1 MKVLIVRFSSIG
13 DVVLTTPIVRA
24 LKQQIP
30 TCEIHYI
37 TKENNRSILA
47 DNPYINQLFTI
58 QKSISECVDK
68 LKAQHY
74 DYLIDLHKNTRTLSL
89 KKQLGIPYLTF
100 PKLNI
105 EKWLLV
111 NFKWNRMP
119 DIHIVD
125 RYFKAVENL
134 GIQNDLLP
142 CDFFIPEDQ
151 KIATESKL
159 KLKAKSYLTIAIG
172 AQFSTKRMNFEL
184 LEKIIAPLTFPIVL
198 VGGPSDSNFAHKLIL
213 RFPEKQ
219 LISACGN
226 YTLSQSASIV
236 QQAKAILT
244 NDTGLMHIASCFEI
258 PTISVWGNTVPALG
272 MYPYFPRIQNAY
284 SIHEV
289 ENLKCRP
296 CSKIGFQ
303 QCPKKHFSCINNQN
317 VTEILASIEEKMNG

>member
-13 DVVLTTPIVRA
+13 DVVLTTPIIRA
-24 LKQQIP
+24 LKKQVP
-30 TCEIHYI
+30 DVEIHYI
-37 TKENNRSILA
+37 TKEHNKVILK
-47 DNPYINQLFTI
+47 DNPYIDQVFTI
-58 QKSISECVDK
+58 QKSITECVDK
-68 LKAQHY
+68 LKTQHY
-74 DYLIDLHKNTRTLSL
+74 DYLIDLHKNTRTLYL
-89 KKQLGIPYLTF
+89 KKQLAVPYLTF

-119 DIHIVD
+119 NIHIVD
-125 RYFKAVENL
+125 RYFKAVEAL
-134 GIQNDLLP
+134 GVKNDHLP
-142 CDFFIPEDQ
+142 CDYFIPEKEQ
-151 KIATESKL
+151 VQTEAML
-159 KLKAKSYLTIAIG
+159 NVHPKSYLAIAIG
-172 AQFSTKRMNFEL
+172 AQFATKRMNFEL
-184 LEKIIAPLTFPIVL
+184 LEKIINPLSVPIVL
-198 VGGPSDSNFAHKLIL
+198 VGGPTDANFAFKLKN
-213 RFPEKQ
+213 RFPEKTI
-219 LISACGN
+219 ISACGN
-226 YTLSQSASIV
+226 FSLSQSASIV

-284 SIHEV
+284 GIHEV

-303 QCPKKHFSCINNQN
+303 QCPKKHFSCMNDQN

>member
-1 MKVLIVRFSSIG
+1 MKILIVRFSSIG
-13 DVVLTTPIVRA
+13 DVVLTSPVIRA
-24 LKQQIP
+24 LKKQIP

-37 TKENNRSILA
+37 TKENNREILA
-47 DNPYINQLFTI
+47 DNPYIDQLFTI
-58 QKSISECVDK
+58 QKTITECLDK

-89 KKQLGIPYLTF
+89 KKQLDVPYLTF

-119 DIHIVD
+119 NIHIVD
-125 RYFKAVENL
+125 RYFKAVESL
-134 GIQNDLLP
+134 GVKNDQLP
-142 CDFFIPEDQ
+142 CDYFISEKEQ
-151 KIATESKL
+151 VQTEKL
-159 KLKAKSYLTIAIG
+159 LNVHPKSYLTIAIG
-172 AQFSTKRMNFEL
+172 AQFATKRMNFEL

-198 VGGPSDSNFAHKLIL
+198 VGGPTDVNFAHKLIQ

-258 PTISVWGNTVPALG
+258 ATISVWGNTVPALG

-289 ENLKCRP
+289 ANLRCRP

-303 QCPKKHFSCINNQN
+303 KCPKKHFSCMNDQN

>member
-13 DVVLTTPIVRA
+13 DVVLTTPIIRA
-24 LKQQIP
+24 LKRQVP
-30 TCEIHYI
+30 NVEIHYI
-37 TKENNRSILA
+37 TKEHNRAILER
-47 DNPYINQLFTI
+47 NPYVDQLFTI
-58 QKSISECVDK
+58 QKSINECIEK

-89 KKQLGIPYLTF
+89 KKQLAVPYLTF

-125 RYFKAVENL
+125 RYFRAVETL
-134 GIQNDLLP
+134 GVKNDLLP

-151 KIATESKL
+151 MIATASSL
-159 KLKAKSYLTIAIG
+159 KVNAKTYLAIAIG
-172 AQFSTKRMNFEL
+172 AQFATKRMNFEL
-184 LEKIIAPLTFPIVL
+184 LEKIIAPLTFPIVF
-198 VGGPSDSNFAHKLIL
+198 VGGPTDTNFAHKLIQ

-303 QCPKKHFSCINNQN
+303 TCPKKHFSCMNDQN
-317 VTEILASIEEKMNG
+317 VAEILDSIEEKMNG

>member
-13 DVVLTTPIVRA
+13 DVVLTTPIIRA
-24 LKQQIP
+24 LKKQIP
-30 TCEIHYI
+30 SIEIHYI
-37 TKENNRSILA
+37 TKENNLPILA
-47 DNPYINQLFTI
+47 NNPCIDQLFTI
-58 QKSISECVDK
+58 QKSIAECVDK
-68 LKAQHY
+68 LKAQNY

-89 KKQLGIPYLTF
+89 KKQLAIPYLTF

-125 RYFKAVENL
+125 RYFKAVETL
-134 GIQNDLLP
+134 GVKNDLLP
-142 CDFFIPEDQ
+142 CDYFI
-151 KIATESKL
+151 TEKEQVQTETML
-159 KLKAKSYLTIAIG
+159 NVQPKSYLAIAIG
-172 AQFSTKRMNFEL
+172 STD
-184 LEKIIAPLTFPIVL
+184 A
-198 VGGPSDSNFAHKLIL
+198 NFAHKLIQ

-219 LISACGN
+219 VTSACGN
-226 YTLSQSASIV
+226 FTLSQSASIV

-258 PTISVWGNTVPALG
+258 PTISVWGNTVPVLG
-272 MYPYFPRIQNAY
+272 MYPYFPRLKNAF
-284 SIHEV
+284 SMHEV

-303 QCPKKHFSCINNQN
+303 QCPKKHFSCMNDQN
-317 VTEILASIEEKMNG
+317 IDEILASIEEKMNG

>member
-13 DVVLTTPIVRA
+13 DVILTTPIIRA
-24 LKQQIP
+24 LKKQIP
-30 TCEIHYI
+30 SIEIHYI
-37 TKENNRSILA
+37 TKENNRAILA
-47 DNPYINQLFTI
+47 DNPYIDQLFTI
-58 QKSISECVDK
+58 QKSIAECVDK
-68 LKAQHY
+68 LKAQGY

-89 KKQLGIPYLTF
+89 KKQLAIPYLTF

-111 NFKWNRMP
+111 NLKWNRMP

-125 RYFKAVENL
+125 RYFKAVETL
-134 GIQNDLLP
+134 GVKNDLLP
-142 CDFFIPEDQ
+142 CDYFISEKEQ
-151 KIATESKL
+151 VQTETML
-159 KLKAKSYLTIAIG
+159 NVQPKSYLAIAIG
-172 AQFSTKRMNFEL
+172 AQFATKRMNFEL

-198 VGGPSDSNFAHKLIL
+198 VGGSTDANFAHKLIH

-219 LISACGN
+219 VTSACGN
-226 YTLSQSASIV
+226 FTLSQSASIV

-258 PTISVWGNTVPALG
+258 PTISVWGNTVPVLG
-272 MYPYFPRIQNAY
+272 MYPYFPRLKNAF
-284 SIHEV
+284 SMHEV

-303 QCPKKHFSCINNQN
+303 QCPKKHFSCMNDQN
-317 VTEILASIEEKMNG
+317 VGKILASIEEIMNA

>member
-13 DVVLTTPIVRA
+13 DVVLTTPIIRA
-24 LKQQIP
+24 LKKQIP

-37 TKENNRSILA
+37 TKENNREILA
-47 DNPYINQLFTI
+47 DNPYIDQLFTI
-58 QKSISECVDK
+58 QKSITECVDK
-68 LKAQHY
+68 LKAQQF

-89 KKQLGIPYLTF
+89 KKQLGVPYLTF

-134 GIQNDLLP
+134 GVQNDLLP

-151 KIATESKL
+151 KIATESNF

-172 AQFSTKRMNFEL
+172 AQFATKRMNFEL
-184 LEKIIAPLTFPIVL
+184 LEKIIAPLNFPIVL
-198 VGGPSDSNFAHKLIL
+198 VGGPTDANFAHKLIQ

-226 YTLSQSASIV
+226 YSLSQSASIV

-258 PTISVWGNTVPALG
+258 PTISVWGNTVPVLG
-272 MYPYFPRIQNAY
+272 MYPYFPRLKNAF
-284 SIHEV
+284 SMHEV

-303 QCPKKHFSCINNQN
+303 QCPKKHFSCMNNQN
-317 VTEILASIEEKMNG
+317 VGKILASIEEKMNA